1 MVEELKDES
10 NDDGLGISAQ
20 KTNATTPEDD
30 QMCLSNK

>member
-1 MVEELKDES
+1 MVEELKDKS
-10 NDDGLGISAQ
+10 KDDGFGRSAQ